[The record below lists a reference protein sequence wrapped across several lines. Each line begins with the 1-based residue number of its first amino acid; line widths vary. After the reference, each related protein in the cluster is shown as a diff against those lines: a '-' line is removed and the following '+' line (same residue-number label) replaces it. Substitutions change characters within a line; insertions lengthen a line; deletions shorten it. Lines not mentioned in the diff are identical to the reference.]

1 MLRRL
6 RIWQKFTLIAVAF
19 AIPIVVLAYFLM
31 IETQKVIDFS
41 RAEVDGLSYL
51 APLRKLVADVSL
63 HRDLS
68 MAVLVGDQSFKE
80 QAAKTEALIE
90 ADFKAAEGEDAKYAD
105 QFGRTDQLKELKQL
119 WQSLRANMATFNAAE
134 NLKQHGMLI
143 KAATRFTNEL
153 GNASNLILDPDVD
166 SHYLVDALIFK
177 IPKLHEEI
185 SQTRAIGAALYAS
198 GGQGEENSTRR
209 QQLLAL
215 FIRVD
220 DALAQHIESIRFALN
235 FNARTKTA
243 LDKMVEENKNEVRA
257 FVTYLEKKVAS
268 GESVAAKDF
277 VAAASKPLDLQQ
289 ALWDK
294 TADELYRLLQ
304 VRITTYNRNRLIEL
318 AAVAVALALTMLL
331 LSVVVRAIT
340 RPIAH
345 LSAVADRISLG
356 DMDATIDIDARDE
369 IGELGERFRRMQ
381 VSLKAAMDALEKQ
394 QDLD

>member
-1 MLRRL
+1 MLKRL

-80 QAAKTEALIE
+80 QLAKNEVLIE
-90 ADFKAAEGEDAKYAD
+90 ADFKAAEGEDAKYAE

-134 NLKQHGMLI
+134 NLKQHGILI
-143 KAATRFTNEL
+143 KAATRLTYEV
-153 GNASNLILDPDVD
+153 GNASNLIVDPDVD
-166 SHYLVDALIFK
+166 SYYLVDALVFK
-177 IPKLHEEI
+177 VPKLHEEI
-185 SQTRAIGAALYAS
+185 SQARAIGAALYAS

-220 DALAQHIESIRFALN
+220 DALAQHIEAVRFALN
-235 FNARTKTA
+235 FNPRTKTA
-243 LDKMVEENKNEVRA
+243 L
-257 FVTYLEKKVAS
+257 EKLV
-268 GESVAAKDF
+268 D
-277 VAAASKPLDLQQ
+277 D
-289 ALWDK
+289 
-294 TADELYRLLQ
+294 
-304 VRITTYNRNRLIEL
+304 
-318 AAVAVALALTMLL
+318 
-331 LSVVVRAIT
+331 
-340 RPIAH
+340 
-345 LSAVADRISLG
+345 
-356 DMDATIDIDARDE
+356 
-369 IGELGERFRRMQ
+369 
-381 VSLKAAMDALEKQ
+381 
-394 QDLD
+394 